1 VVSLVEFKRTGK
13 HGKGYRRDRSGQE
26 LHNRTRAQGDQKIV
40 LTKGLDAAEI
50 YAAQL
55 TGTDQNTELM
65 RVFEICRKYG
75 LSPEAV
81 AQVIDKLNVIES
93 GKW

>member
-1 VVSLVEFKRTGK
+1 MQPS
-13 HGKGYRRDRSGQE
+13 Y
-26 LHNRTRAQGDQKIV
+26 
-40 LTKGLDAAEI
+40 

-65 RVFEICRKYG
+65 RVFEICRKNN
-75 LSPEAV
+75 LSPEAI
-81 AQVIDKLNVIES
+81 AQVIDNLNIIES